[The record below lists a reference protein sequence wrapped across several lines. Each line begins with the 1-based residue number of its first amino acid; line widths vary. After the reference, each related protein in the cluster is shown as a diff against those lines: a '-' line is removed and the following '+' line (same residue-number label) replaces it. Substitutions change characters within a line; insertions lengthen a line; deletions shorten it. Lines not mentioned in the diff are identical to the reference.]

1 MDMLK
6 TVARSQNDYV
16 KQKKKGTKKKKYEL
30 CDAIYI
36 KSNPDQTHSM
46 VFEARRNNC
55 LCRGSDLPSK
65 AFVGIFWGDEM
76 LNMVF
81 WVVVPQK
88 YATVKTHGT
97 EH

>member
-1 MDMLK
+1 
-6 TVARSQNDYV
+6 
-16 KQKKKGTKKKKYEL
+16 
-30 CDAIYI
+30 
-36 KSNPDQTHSM
+36 M

-88 YATVKTHGT
+88 YATVKTHGI